1 MLNPLLQSMPP
12 SQKVWVGFSGGL
24 DSTALLHAL
33 KIQAKNNYQLH
44 AIHVHHGLQAKADE
58 WALHCQTLCQQ
69 WQIPFLLVRATIEN
83 KERNTEYKAR
93 EARFSAFKNILAKG
107 DCLALAHHQDDLAET
122 LLMRLLRGSGTQA
135 LANMQELSQRDQY
148 TIWRP
153 LLNCSRASLE
163 YYAQQNQLQWIE
175 DDSNS
180 DTCFD
185 RNFIRHEI
193 LPRLEQRFP
202 NAKQGIAQ
210 SAKLLAIDA
219 ELLEKNIVSNLFI
232 CSSDTQ
238 LNVPKLLTLSLGM
251 QAHVLRAWLL
261 KAGKVTPTARAV
273 AVFLN
278 EIAEHRSDDNLC
290 MAFADYRIHVW
301 KDNLYLHDN
310 PTVNE
315 EPTIDALHWDGL
327 KPLTLPRGGVL
338 SWQGNAPL
346 NTQIKYRMG
355 GEKIQLR
362 GRNIHHSV
370 KKLLSQSVPPWQ
382 RDSLP
387 FVYNEQGKLLA
398 IGNQFISETLHQYQI
413 KNATLLQWHSEDKE
427 LS

>member
-33 KIQAKNNYQLH
+33 KIQAENNYQLH

-69 WQIPFLLVRATIEN
+69 WQIPFQLVRATIEN
-83 KERNTEYKAR
+83 KQRNTEYKAR
-93 EARFSAFKNILAKG
+93 EARFSAFQHSLAQG
-107 DCLALAHHQDDLAET
+107 DCLALAHHQDDVAET

-135 LANMQELSQRDQY
+135 LANMQEFSQRDQY

-153 LLNCSRASLE
+153 LLNCSRVSLE
-163 YYAQQNQLQWIE
+163 HYAQQNQLQWIE

-180 DTCFD
+180 DTRFD

-193 LPRLEQRFP
+193 LPRIEQRFP
-202 NAKQGIAQ
+202 NATLGIAQ

-219 ELLEKNIVSNLFI
+219 ELLEKNIASKLFI
-232 CSSDTQ
+232 CSNTKQ
-238 LNVPKLLTLSLGM
+238 LSVSKLLTLAPGM
-251 QAHVLRAWLL
+251 QAHVLRAWL
-261 KAGKVTPTARAV
+261 KNAGKATPTARAL
-273 AVFLN
+273 AVFLD
-278 EIAEHRSDDNLC
+278 EIAEHQRDDNLC
-290 MAFADYRIHVW
+290 MAFADYRINIW
-301 KDNLYLHDN
+301 MDNLYLLDN
-310 PTVNE
+310 TTANNQPFET
-315 EPTIDALHWDGL
+315 LHWNGL
-327 KPLTLPRGGVL
+327 QPLCLPRGGIL

-346 NTQIKYRMG
+346 NTLIKYRMG
-355 GEKIQLR
+355 GEKIQLH
-362 GRNIHHSV
+362 GRSIHHAV
-370 KKLLSQSVPPWQ
+370 KKLLSHSVPPWQ

-398 IGNQFISETLHQYQI
+398 IGNQIISETLHQHQLQH
-413 KNATLLQWHSEDKE
+413 ATLLQWQPEDNE
-427 LS
+427 SS